1 MAYLTPSL
9 KVLASDAGG
18 SRQSSDCGRLL
29 LPADRRRENR
39 ALCTHARTV
48 MDARAVLA
56 FRCECD
62 QPLCREVVVLTL
74 AEYDARTA
82 GSRAVVAHGHAEA
95 DARDV
100 VERARDFCIVE
111 ETRVAV

>member
-1 MAYLTPSL
+1 ME
-9 KVLASDAGG
+9 G
-18 SRQSSDCGRLL
+18 
-29 LPADRRRENR
+29 
-39 ALCTHARTV
+39 
-48 MDARAVLA
+48 RAVLA

-62 QPLCREVVVLTL
+62 QSLCREVVVLTL

-82 GSRAVVAHGHAEA
+82 GSRAVVAPGHAER

-100 VERARDFCIVE
+100 IERTSGFCIVE